1 MRGPR
6 WLRSKPP
13 APWREEGPEA
23 TIAVFAPRA
32 FPKEKVIR
40 ERVFFPELK
49 DLSPG
54 GEAAL

>member
-1 MRGPR
+1 MV
-6 WLRSKPP
+6 
-13 APWREEGPEA
+13 
-23 TIAVFAPRA
+23 VFAHSA
-32 FPKEKVIR
+32 FPKEKVIT